1 MAFID
6 TDYVDNAIGSSVRQ
20 KVAPST
26 EAFDQYEAQARDIV
40 KAACSIAGYSLSDTT
55 TSDRVKLMTLGQW
68 VVLAYGLQKG
78 LEIPPSIRT
87 AINLLELVRT
97 GEVPLE
103 GVPTTKDAIGGVKF
117 SDTTEGTGRDQK
129 FGGRKLRDYWF

>member
-6 TDYVDNAIGSSVRQ
+6 TAYVGNAIGTAVRDR
-20 KVAPST
+20 VAPTSA
-26 EAFDQYEAQARDIV
+26 AFDQYEAQARDIV
-40 KAACSIAGYSLSDTT
+40 KAAASIAGYALSDTT
-55 TSDRVKLMTLGQW
+55 TSERVKLLTLGQW

-78 LEIPPSIRT
+78 LEIPPSIQT
-87 AINLLELVRT
+87 AINMLELVRV
-97 GEVPLE
+97 GELPLD

-129 FGGRKLRDYWF
+129 FGGRKLRDHWF